1 MYRIKS
7 TCPGLF
13 SSQTDWM
20 IGNNLGDNAFNIVT
34 RRSGFDCPLGIQVTK
49 SPEISYISTLLSLF
63 HIITFA
69 FNLIYTSLIYIWGLK
84 QISRGPRAARQH
96 CLCGPR

>member
-34 RRSGFDCPLGIQVTK
+34 RRSGFDCPLGIQVIK
-49 SPEISYISTLLSLF
+49 SPKINHLYFNSVIVIINLSDT
-63 HIITFA
+63 I
-69 FNLIYTSLIYIWGLK
+69 
-84 QISRGPRAARQH
+84 
-96 CLCGPR
+96 